1 MLIGIS
7 QEQTGKPRAAVET
20 YKSILPQ
27 ISNVNITAGNS
38 PERRLWAERLLS
50 RYCALSSRYVKSK
63 SQAPDDLLSPASPF
77 PASSILPPFR
87 AWAKLLVSEP
97 DYGTKYSQ
105 SNEPGPPRRQIWQMY
120 YSTLSTL
127 LQYRTSYES
136 KHRTESAKSTTAAF
150 DHRFLFDSKLAQYAE
165 LKRVEGAY
173 ESLLLGQV
181 GFPEANTANIE
192 VESWVDEVMSNWFL
206 VTGSDWEDEN
216 LEKGGKVAVSQKV
229 LAVSSTI
236 LSVEPIL
243 PAKII

>member
-1 MLIGIS
+1 MLIGVS

-20 YKSILPQ
+20 YRSILSQ

-38 PERRLWAERLLS
+38 PERRLWSERLLS
-50 RYCALSSRYVKSK
+50 RYCALSARYVKSK
-63 SQAPDDLLSPASPF
+63 SQALDDLLSPASPF
-77 PASSILPPFR
+77 PAPSILPPFR
-87 AWAKLLVSEP
+87 AWAKLLASEP
-97 DYGTKYSQ
+97 DYGTKNSQ

-120 YSTLSTL
+120 YNTLSTL
-127 LQYRTSYES
+127 LQYRSSYES

-165 LKRVEGAY
+165 LKRVESAY
-173 ESLLLGQV
+173 ESLLLSQV

-216 LEKGGKVAVSQKV
+216 LEKGGKVAVSQRI
-229 LAVSSTI
+229 LTVSSTI
-236 LSVEPIL
+236 LSVSL
-243 PAKII
+243 FCSRG